1 MEHREPPSLR
11 GCTLLV
17 VEDDEEAGDLLKRQL
32 ELLGARVFVERNGSD
47 GLRRLQSIS
56 AHAVLCDLTMPVMDG
71 LEFARHVRQSAKLR
85 RITLV
90 AVTGRREHADFL
102 ATLDAG
108 FDAHLV
114 KPITLEMLQSFA
126 RRVAGRC
133 GQQQSGA

>member
-1 MEHREPPSLR
+1 VEHPEPLSLR
-11 GCTLLV
+11 GCTILV
-17 VEDDEEAGDLLKRQL
+17 VEDDEEAGDLLKQQL

-47 GLRRLQSIS
+47 GLRRLQAVS

-71 LEFARHVRQSAKLR
+71 LEFARRVRQSAKLR
-85 RITLV
+85 RMVLV
-90 AVTGRREHADFL
+90 AVTGRRDHSDFL

-114 KPITLEMLQSFA
+114 KPITLEMLQAFA
-126 RRVAGRC
+126 RRLAGRC